1 MPRNSNV
8 PLAILGAGLTGLSA
22 GLASQRAGIGY
33 RLFERDTEPGGLA
46 RTREEAGYR
55 FDRTGH
61 LLHLRDQGLKDE
73 VQGWLGKDFGVIE
86 RRSKVWSHGVY
97 TDYPFQANTFGLP
110 AEVAYEC
117 VLGFVRAR
125 QEQDQNPAS
134 NFEAYCLKHF
144 GTGISKHF
152 MLPYNSRL
160 WGVPARDIT
169 SAWCDR
175 FVPIPTLED
184 VIAGAVGKRTRSLGY
199 NQEFIYPARGIGAL
213 AQALTA
219 QLSELAL
226 GTAPIRLELREKRL
240 IFADTAVSYDRLV
253 SSIPLDRLLELCA
266 PLPSEVQSAA
276 SALRCTHLYYL
287 DLALRAPA
295 RRDWHWVYVPE
306 ARYPFYRVGC
316 YSNFSEQ
323 MAPPGTSSLYVELV
337 DRDTPDLALLL
348 PSVIAG
354 LVELGAIAGASD
366 VLFARLRRIDHAYV
380 IFDHHYQAA
389 TAVVHDYLAQHGVI
403 STGRYGQWTYSSMED
418 ALLSG
423 RRAISQLDAG

>member
-1 MPRNSNV
+1 M
-8 PLAILGAGLTGLSA
+8 AILGAGLTGLSA

-33 RLFERDTEPGGLA
+33 RLFERDAEAGGLA

-61 LLHLRDQGLKDE
+61 LLHLRDQSLKDE
-73 VQGWLGKDFGVIE
+73 VQSWLGKDFGVIE

-125 QEQDQNPAS
+125 EQGHSEPAS

-144 GTGISKHF
+144 GSGISNHF

-160 WGVPARDIT
+160 WGVPAREIT
-169 SAWCDR
+169 PLWCDR

-184 VIAGAVGKRTRSLGY
+184 VIAGAVGKRTRALGY
-199 NQEFIYPARGIGAL
+199 NQEFIYPTRGIGAL
-213 AQALTA
+213 TRALA
-219 QLSELAL
+219 VQLGEIDLA
-226 GTAPIRLELREKRL
+226 TAPLSIKLAEKRL
-240 IFADTAVSYDRLV
+240 IFADFTLSYDRLV
-253 SSIPLDRLLELCA
+253 STIPLDRLLELCA
-266 PLPSEVQSAA
+266 PLPSEVARAA

-287 DLALRAPA
+287 DLALRTPT
-295 RRDWHWVYVPE
+295 RHDWHWVYVPE
-306 ARYPFYRVGC
+306 ERYPFYRVGC

-323 MAPPGTSSLYVELV
+323 MAPPGASSLYVELV

-348 PSVIAG
+348 PGVIAG
-354 LVELGAIAGASD
+354 LVELGAIGGPSD
-366 VLFARLRRIDHAYV
+366 VAFARLRRIDHAYV

-389 TAVVHDYLAQHGVI
+389 TDLVHDYLAQHGVT

-423 RRAISQLDAG
+423 RRAIADLNAG